1 MSSAIRL
8 DLDDLHEMA
17 RPTPSDLE
25 KYETVLRE
33 LGERLRLVR
42 QLLDQPV
49 KQLEWI
55 AIELRIA
62 LELIV
67 LGSLVTNRS
76 AISTV
81 SSVFKIKDV
90 AEARKLVREV
100 NPEYWPT
107 PLESGPHDKEGAL
120 TAQRFE
126 GDFLRESEWGREYG
140 FLSDLVH
147 AQQPYAAPRDQTSVT
162 EQLRALFY
170 RIAILLGQHVIVL
183 AGNQDAYLAQLD
195 IDGGEVR
202 LALLRRPEAS

>member
-1 MSSAIRL
+1 
-8 DLDDLHEMA
+8 MA

-25 KYETVLRE
+25 RYETVLRQ

-49 KQLEWI
+49 TQLEWI
-55 AIELRIA
+55 AVELRIA

-90 AEARKLVREV
+90 AEARRLVRDV

-107 PLESGPHDKEGAL
+107 PLESGRQDEQGAQ

-126 GDFLRESEWGREYG
+126 GDFLRENEWGREYG

-147 AQQPYAAPRDQTSVT
+147 AQHPYTAPRDLTSVT
-162 EQLRALFY
+162 ERLSALFY
-170 RIAILLGQHVIVL
+170 RIAILLRQHLIVL
-183 AGNQDAYLAQLD
+183 AGNRDAYLGQLD

-202 LALLRRPEAS
+202 LALLRRPEDP